1 MHPGL
6 GQCSLTID
14 AQAYIVRAFR
24 AYESMR
30 FINDSG
36 LKRGVDM
43 QTTQEYPLPRMMIF
57 SLFFAGMA
65 IAAVLASKIILIA
78 GYAVPAGVLAYAI
91 TFACTDIVGEVY
103 GEKTARNMV
112 LSGFVAMVAVTGLIH
127 LAIAWPAA
135 PFWDGQVSYEQV
147 LGSSS
152 RIILAS
158 LTAYLCSQTL
168 DIWIFS
174 RLRKAT
180 GGRHLW
186 LRNNLSTFSSQ
197 LIDSAVFVTVAFYGV
212 FPIGEMIIGQW
223 FVKMIIAAID
233 TPLVYLGVSVLR
245 PAVAEPRMTAA
256 A

>member
-1 MHPGL
+1 
-6 GQCSLTID
+6 
-14 AQAYIVRAFR
+14 
-24 AYESMR
+24 
-30 FINDSG
+30 
-36 LKRGVDM
+36 M

-91 TFACTDIVGEVY
+91 TFACTDIVGEAY

-112 LSGFVAMVAVTGLIH
+112 LAGFVAMVVVTGLIH

-135 PFWDGQVSYEQV
+135 PFWDGQANYEQV

-158 LTAYLCSQTL
+158 LVAYLCSQTL

-180 GGRHLW
+180 NGKHLW

-197 LIDSAVFVTVAFYGV
+197 LIDSAIFVTVAFYGV
-212 FPIGEMIIGQW
+212 FPISEMIIGQW
-223 FVKMIIAAID
+223 IVKMIIAAID
-233 TPLVYLGVSVLR
+233 TPLVYLGVSMLR
-245 PAVAEPRMTAA
+245 PSEARQEMTAVA
-256 A
+256 